1 MTCSPVQVELHEIDR
16 MSNRDG
22 EDRFGVAQTV
32 DQSDLNDSE
41 FRGGGTAAP
50 RGPYHDSLPR
60 ATRFYQ
66 SFLLVS
72 GFMMAFHVIGLNSS
86 YGVFQQFYTSTQ
98 TNIDDG
104 KGQDALVSLVG
115 TIGTGL
121 TWSGSIFVNPLIS
134 SRLNIKIVALSGAF
148 FMSLGLFL
156 ASFAT
161 KLWHLFLTQA
171 LLYGLGAS
179 MYYFPIL
186 AITPLYFDRHRGFAM
201 GIVLAGSSLGGLVF
215 APVQQ
220 YLLDHHGI
228 QWTLRIL
235 GIWNFA
241 VGIPVSM
248 VIQRYPSSFRGGSEA
263 GQRRWINTAAL
274 SKGTFWFQALG
285 AFLQAGGNVVPIYY
299 IVAYSVSV
307 LSLSPSTGSMLLSV
321 NSGVNCLSRVAMGIL
336 ADYVGRQN
344 TLIGGVVLSALSV
357 FSLWY
362 SAAKTRFI
370 AFVVVYGIFAGGYNA
385 LLPTTIVEI
394 YGLRNYAAVNG
405 NLLFIR
411 GLGSLFGAPLAGMI
425 LGSHARIIGIGVGG
439 GSSGKENLEM
449 KFNDVVVYDGVL
461 LVISAL
467 CVVYVRWLDAVEK
480 RRWRWRA

>member
-1 MTCSPVQVELHEIDR
+1 
-16 MSNRDG
+16 
-22 EDRFGVAQTV
+22 
-32 DQSDLNDSE
+32 
-41 FRGGGTAAP
+41 
-50 RGPYHDSLPR
+50 
-60 ATRFYQ
+60 
-66 SFLLVS
+66 
-72 GFMMAFHVIGLNSS
+72 MAFHVIGMNSS

-98 TNIDDG
+98 TNIKDAQ
-104 KGQDALVSLVG
+104 GQDALVSLAG
-115 TIGTGL
+115 TVGTGL

-134 SRLNIKIVALSGAF
+134 SSRLSIKIVALSGAF

-161 KLWHLFLTQA
+161 KLWHLYLTQA

-186 AITPLYFDRHRGFAM
+186 AVTPLYFDRHRGFAM

-215 APVQQ
+215 ASVQQ
-220 YLLDHHGI
+220 WLLDHHGI
-228 QWTLRIL
+228 QWSLRIL

-248 VIQRYPSSFRGGSEA
+248 VIQRHPSFRSGETSG
-263 GQRRWINTAAL
+263 RRWINTSVL
-274 SKGTFWFQALG
+274 RKGTFWFQALG

-299 IVAYSVSV
+299 MVAYSVSV

-321 NSGVNCLSRVAMGIL
+321 NSGVNCLSRVAMGII

-357 FSLWY
+357 FALWY

-370 AFVVVYGIFAGGYNA
+370 AFVIVYGIFAGGYNA

-394 YGLRNYAAVNG
+394 YGLQNYATVNG

-411 GLGSLFGAPLAGMI
+411 GLGSLFGAPLAGVI
-425 LGSHARIIGIGVGG
+425 LGSHARIIGMGM
-439 GSSGKENLEM
+439 SGINGKDKLEM
-449 KFNDVVVYDGVL
+449 KFNDVVVYDGAL
-461 LVISAL
+461 LVVSAL

-480 RRWRWRA
+480 RKWKWMA